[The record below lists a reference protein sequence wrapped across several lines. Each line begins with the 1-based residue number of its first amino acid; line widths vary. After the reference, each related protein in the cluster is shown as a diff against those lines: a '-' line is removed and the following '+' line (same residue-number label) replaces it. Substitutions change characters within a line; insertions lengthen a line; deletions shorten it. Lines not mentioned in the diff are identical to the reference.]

1 MALALAIATALVGC
15 GRPHGGGAC
24 LDGGSRCAAS
34 DVPSGM
40 RAELRG
46 HRLRRYHWVRRLN
59 RESGDPD
66 VGIQAEWVPI
76 RVRR

>member
-1 MALALAIATALVGC
+1 
-15 GRPHGGGAC
+15 
-24 LDGGSRCAAS
+24 
-34 DVPSGM
+34 M

-46 HRLRRYHWVRRLN
+46 HRIHRYHWLRRLN

-76 RVRR
+76 RVWR